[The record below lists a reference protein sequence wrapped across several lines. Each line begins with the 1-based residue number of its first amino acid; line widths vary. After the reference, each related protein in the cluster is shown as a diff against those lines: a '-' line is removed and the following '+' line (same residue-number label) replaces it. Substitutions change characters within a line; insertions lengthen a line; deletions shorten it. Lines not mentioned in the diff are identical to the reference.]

1 MSLAQQFT
9 QDRQGRRFADVLND
23 ARISFPAIL
32 TFFGDAARQQRMVES
47 ELYGGNCVKR

>member
-9 QDRQGRRFADVLND
+9 QDRQGRRFAHVLND